1 MRHRTFH
8 IALIVAAVTVVAPG
22 QGTAQTTD
30 STGSIDATDSE
41 TFTRRY
47 IDAQAR
53 RSHRVLLRDWPELTS
68 LLTWSRRLETAVTV
82 EDQTLSADLVEEFR
96 ARVDT
101 LASRPVPEFLAA
113 RSDSVEATF
122 ASIRSRLDRAGEA
135 LEAEGPSVRPEEG
148 QAPNASDRKRTL
160 VTGETSVTV
169 PSGVAVGDRD
179 TLPRARI
186 EGGETGNY
194 VDLVALALADLDRLV
209 HLVRKTH
216 QDVSGSPSSEEPA
229 PSRRTEPPPP
239 ER

>member
-8 IALIVAAVTVVAPG
+8 VALIVAAVTVVAPG
-22 QGTAQTTD
+22 QSAAQATD
-30 STGSIDATDSE
+30 STGSTDSE
-41 TFTRRY
+41 TFTRRH

-53 RSHRVLLRDWPELTS
+53 RSHRVLLRDWPELTR
-68 LLTWSRRLETAVTV
+68 LLAWSRRLETAVTA
-82 EDQTLSADLVEEFR
+82 EDQTLSAELVEEFR

-135 LEAEGPSVRPEEG
+135 LEARPASVRPEEG
-148 QAPNASDRKRTL
+148 TAPNASDRKRTL

-209 HLVRKTH
+209 HLVRKTR
-216 QDVSGSPSSEEPA
+216 QTDVSGSPSSEEAA